1 MAIYELWL
9 ERPPTGKFIAH
20 YDRLPPEKF
29 NSSFAT
35 SPVDTPLAAAQALR
49 TELRKFIISS
59 DQFRVRARSN
69 IYENVNDALEDMLR
83 S

>member
-9 ERPPTGKFIAH
+9 ERPANGKYIAH

-29 NSSFAT
+29 NSNYST
-35 SPVDTPLAAAQALR
+35 SPVDSALAAAQELR
-49 TELRKFIISS
+49 AELRKFIMAN

-69 IYENVNDALEDMLR
+69 IYENVNDALEDMMR